1 MPILKW
7 QVSSSSDFTLFFIVM
22 TNNYSINFKL
32 IHFLLWMKGLILS
45 QFWDFRVLWW
55 RFAKFLMSY
64 SKPQV
69 TFSPNFGSLF
79 SVTKDNSSILFRSSV
94 MYFAQKEPI
103 KVQIFETFECL
114 GQNSPNFCRFWNKK
128 SVFLQI
134 MSWDINPLHIF
145 SWNFIYFQQKE
156 PIKVQI

>member
-7 QVSSSSDFTLFFIVM
+7 QVSSSSDFALFFVVM
-22 TNNYSINFKL
+22 TNNYSMNFKL

-94 MYFAQKEPI
+94 MYFAQKELI

-134 MSWDINPLHIF
+134 MSWDINPLYIF

>member
-55 RFAKFLMSY
+55 KLAKFLMSY
-64 SKPQV
+64 SKLQV
-69 TFSPNFGSLF
+69 TYSPNFGSLF

-103 KVQIFETFECL
+103 KGKFLRLSSAWVKIHQIFVVFETRNQFFFKLCHET
-114 GQNSPNFCRFWNKK
+114 
-128 SVFLQI
+128 
-134 MSWDINPLHIF
+134 
-145 SWNFIYFQQKE
+145 
-156 PIKVQI
+156 

>member
-7 QVSSSSDFTLFFIVM
+7 QVSSSSDFALFFVVM

-32 IHFLLWMKGLILS
+32 IHFILWMKGLILS

-55 RFAKFLMSY
+55 KLAKFLLSY
-64 SKPQV
+64 SKLQV
-69 TFSPNFGSLF
+69 TYSPNFGSLF

-114 GQNSPNFCRFWNKK
+114 GQNSPNLCRFWNKK

-134 MSWDINPLHIF
+134 MSWDINPLYIF

>member
-7 QVSSSSDFTLFFIVM
+7 QVSSSSDFALFFVVM
-22 TNNYSINFKL
+22 TNNYSMNFKL

-45 QFWDFRVLWW
+45 LFWDFRVLWW

-114 GQNSPNFCRFWNKK
+114 GQNSPNLCRFWNKK

-134 MSWDINPLHIF
+134 MSWDINPLYIF

>member
-7 QVSSSSDFTLFFIVM
+7 QVSSSSDFALFFIVM

-45 QFWDFRVLWW
+45 QFWVLWW
-55 RFAKFLMSY
+55 KLAKFVMSY
-64 SKPQV
+64 SKLQV

-94 MYFAQKEPI
+94 MYFAQKKPI

-134 MSWDINPLHIF
+134 MSWDINPLDIF

>member
-7 QVSSSSDFTLFFIVM
+7 QVSSSSDFALFFIVM

-45 QFWDFRVLWW
+45 QFWVLWW
-55 RFAKFLMSY
+55 KLAKFVMSY
-64 SKPQV
+64 SRLQV

-94 MYFAQKEPI
+94 MYFAQKKPI

-134 MSWDINPLHIF
+134 MSWDINPLDIF